1 MTQQQTTSKSAFW
14 AGYRDCMPF
23 ILVAGPF
30 GMLFGVA
37 STDLGLTLI
46 ETMTMTV
53 LVIAGAAQ
61 FTALLL
67 LEENAPT
74 FIIILTALAVNLRMA
89 MYSAAMVPYLGKA
102 PKGMKLLLAYFNVDQ
117 SFGLASVRFPQEPT
131 WTVAMRSA
139 YFCGASLAIMP
150 FWVLFT
156 YLGAAFG
163 TKIPDAFA
171 LDFALPICFLAII
184 APALRTLPHVLAA
197 AVSVIGALL
206 LSWVPFSLGLII
218 AAIAAMMS
226 GAFAEKWLQDRN
238 S

>member
-1 MTQQQTTSKSAFW
+1 MTKPQTTSKSAFW
-14 AGYRDCMPF
+14 AGYRDCLPF

-37 STDLGLTLI
+37 ATDLGLNLV

-53 LVIAGAAQ
+53 LVIAGASQ

-67 LEENAPT
+67 IEENAPT

-102 PKGMKLLLAYFNVDQ
+102 SRGMKLLLAYFNVDQ
-117 SFGLASVRFPQEPT
+117 SFGLASVRFPLET
-131 WTVAMRSA
+131 GWTVANRSA
-139 YFCGASLAIMP
+139 YFCGASMAIMP
-150 FWVLFT
+150 FWVLFS

-163 TKIPDAFA
+163 TKIPDSFA

-197 AVSVIGALL
+197 FTSVVGALL

-218 AAIAAMMS
+218 AAIIAMMV
-226 GAFAEKWLQDRN
+226 GAWSEKWLEGRKQ
-238 S
+238 